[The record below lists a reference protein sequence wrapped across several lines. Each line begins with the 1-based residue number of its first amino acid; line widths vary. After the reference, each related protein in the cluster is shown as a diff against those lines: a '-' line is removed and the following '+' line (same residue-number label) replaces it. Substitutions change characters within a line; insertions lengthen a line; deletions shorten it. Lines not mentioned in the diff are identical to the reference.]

1 MTFTKSKT
9 GDSWEISHSSQALS
23 ILSRFQDNLIVLLQ
37 FIKECL
43 PPLPRFLL
51 YVAEGDCIIKASLEK
66 RGVEQGKIKSTYA
79 FFYSVLVRIFL
90 VWFHITYAFNCFSSV
105 LFCFHLV
112 FLVVVVIMCYNV
124 KMDRDYLSLF
134 GSLAPDTEMEVR
146 V

>member
-79 FFYSVLVRIFL
+79 FFYRVLVRIFL
-90 VWFHITYAFNCFSSV
+90 VWFHITYAFVFL
-105 LFCFHLV
+105 LFCFVLV
-112 FLVVVVIMCYNV
+112 WFLLVVVVIMCYKV